1 MKRLRPFPALLVACL
16 LGIAGVA
23 PAQSYPVKPI
33 RLIVP
38 FAAGGNADIIGRII
52 AQKLTETLGQ
62 QVVVDNRA
70 GANSVIGTDLAA
82 KAAPDGYTLLLIA
95 TGHTIN
101 PGLYAKLPFDLVRDF
116 TAITLVG
123 STPIILTATN
133 ALPARS
139 VKELVALAR
148 SKPGRL
154 SFATQGNGSPGH
166 LAGVMFNTAN
176 KINIVHVPYKSTAQA
191 ITDLTSGQ
199 VQVMYPSMTAVLPHI
214 LAGKLKGIAITTR
227 QRSPLM
233 PTLPTVAESGVPG
246 FEASIWNGV
255 LAPAGTPKPIVARL
269 NAAIVRILESPDVK
283 ERIMAMGALPST
295 STPDQL
301 SAFIASEITKWGK
314 AIKDSGAR
322 ID

>member
-1 MKRLRPFPALLVACL
+1 MKRLRLLPALLATCL
-16 LGIAGVA
+16 LASPGVVT
-23 PAQSYPVKPI
+23 AQNYPVKPI

-52 AQKLTETLGQ
+52 AQKFPETLGQ

-70 GANSVIGTDLAA
+70 GANSVIGTELAA
-82 KAAPDGYTLLLIA
+82 KATPDGYTLLLIA

-101 PGLYAKLPFDLVRDF
+101 PGLYSKLPFDLVRDF
-116 TAITLVG
+116 KAISLVG
-123 STPIILTATN
+123 STPIILAATN
-133 ALPARS
+133 ALPART
-139 VKELVALAR
+139 VNELVAVAR

-176 KINIVHVPYKSTAQA
+176 KIDIVHVPYKSTAQA

-214 LAGKLKGIAITTR
+214 KAGKLKGIAIATR
-227 QRSPLM
+227 QRSPVM
-233 PTLPTVAESGVPG
+233 PNLPTIAESGVAG
-246 FEASIWNGV
+246 YEASIWNGV
-255 LAPAGTPKPIVARL
+255 LAPAGTPKPIVGRL
-269 NAAIVRILESPDVK
+269 NAAMVKIMEATDVK
-283 ERIMAMGALPST
+283 ERITAMGASPLT
-295 STPDQL
+295 STPEQF
-301 SAFIASEITKWGK
+301 SAFIASEIGKWGK

-322 ID
+322 VD